1 MLCIFIESG
10 TIFRYKRKKKNQRPF
25 AWCHSYTL
33 MRWCMWLC
41 LAWPGLA
48 CIGLFIKNAIFN
60 TIETRGFRW
69 FATGLPL
76 QRAIFFA
83 IVSSLCNKIQIQC
96 NVSNFYVC
104 LFGKINHFLWL
115 RLKFLLLFIPLC
127 NDHIIP
133 FRKRQIN
140 SECRFFSPFQMPKL
154 WKSNLSVNCFG
165 SRQSTIDNHLSSE
178 TDDRAIWQ
186 IKAKGMGSSFQY
198 WIRTCLNLN
207 EKLRGR
213 FYFFFSIYCQDSWFV
228 LISSIVRT
236 PVLKHWCLFKFQR
249 FRSKMQA
256 IDRNWQK

>member
-1 MLCIFIESG
+1 MSILCYAFLLKVAPFLDTNG
-10 TIFRYKRKKKNQRPF
+10 KKRTKDHLLDVVRTHWWDDACGF
-25 AWCHSYTL
+25 
-33 MRWCMWLC
+33 
-41 LAWPGLA
+41 AWPGLA

-154 WKSNLSVNCFG
+154 WKSNLSV
-165 SRQSTIDNHLSSE
+165 
-178 TDDRAIWQ
+178 
-186 IKAKGMGSSFQY
+186 
-198 WIRTCLNLN
+198 
-207 EKLRGR
+207 
-213 FYFFFSIYCQDSWFV
+213 
-228 LISSIVRT
+228 
-236 PVLKHWCLFKFQR
+236 
-249 FRSKMQA
+249 
-256 IDRNWQK
+256 

>member
-1 MLCIFIESG
+1 MSFVHIDEMMHVAL
-10 TIFRYKRKKKNQRPF
+10 
-25 AWCHSYTL
+25 
-33 MRWCMWLC
+33 
-41 LAWPGLA
+41 PGLA

-127 NDHIIP
+127 SDHIIP

-140 SECRFFSPFQMPKL
+140 SESRFFF
-154 WKSNLSVNCFG
+154 
-165 SRQSTIDNHLSSE
+165 
-178 TDDRAIWQ
+178 
-186 IKAKGMGSSFQY
+186 
-198 WIRTCLNLN
+198 
-207 EKLRGR
+207 
-213 FYFFFSIYCQDSWFV
+213 
-228 LISSIVRT
+228 
-236 PVLKHWCLFKFQR
+236 LFKCRNYKNLTWVCRIVLVRAKAPLIIIYHLKRTTVR
-249 FRSKMQA
+249 FDK
-256 IDRNWQK
+256 